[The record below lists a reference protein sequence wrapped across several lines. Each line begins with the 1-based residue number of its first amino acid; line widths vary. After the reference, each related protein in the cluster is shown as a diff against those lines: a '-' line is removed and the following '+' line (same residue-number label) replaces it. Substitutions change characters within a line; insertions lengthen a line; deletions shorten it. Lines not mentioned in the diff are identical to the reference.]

1 MCSFARRYGARIMP
15 TIQVRDRD
23 NKPVGEV
30 EVTASVFDRNVKRSL
45 LHEAV
50 VHYRA
55 GKRQGTHKTKGRAEV
70 SGGGRK
76 PWRQK
81 GTGRARV
88 GSTRSPIWRKGG
100 VVFGPQPR
108 DYSYRLGS
116 KKQRHALQ
124 MALTVKHR
132 DEQIIVVD
140 NIEIEAPKTREVA
153 KMLAGLGLEG
163 KVLIYDVSANEELTR
178 AARNL
183 PGVTVSRSFG
193 LNVYD
198 LLLHDW
204 LLTSREG
211 IERLSEAL
219 A

>member
-1 MCSFARRYGARIMP
+1 MP
-15 TIQVRDRD
+15 TIQVRDRN

-55 GKRQGTHKTKGRAEV
+55 GQRQGTHKTKGRAEV

-124 MALTVKHR
+124 MALTVKQR
-132 DEQIIVVD
+132 DEQIVVVES
-140 NIEIEAPKTREVA
+140 IEIEAPKTKEVA

-163 KVLIYDVSANEELTR
+163 RVLIYDVSADEGLAR

-183 PGVTVSRSFG
+183 PGVTVSRGFG

>member
-1 MCSFARRYGARIMP
+1 MP
-15 TIQVRDRD
+15 TIQVRDRT

-55 GKRQGTHKTKGRAEV
+55 GQRQGTHKTKGRAEV

-88 GSTRSPIWRKGG
+88 GSIRSPIWRKGG
-100 VVFGPQPR
+100 IVFGPQPR

-124 MALTVKHR
+124 MALTVKQR
-132 DEQIIVVD
+132 DEQIIVVE
-140 NIEIEAPKTREVA
+140 NIEIEAPKTKEVA

-163 KVLIYDVSANEELTR
+163 RVLIYDVSASDELAR

-183 PGVTVSRSFG
+183 PGVTVSRGFG

-204 LLTSREG
+204 LLISREG
-211 IERLSEAL
+211 IERLGEAL

>member
-1 MCSFARRYGARIMP
+1 ML
-15 TIQVRDRD
+15 TIPVRDRN

-30 EVTASVFDRNVKRSL
+30 KVTASVFDRNVKRSL

-50 VHYRA
+50 VHHRA
-55 GKRQGTHKTKGRAEV
+55 GQRQGTHKTKGRAEV

-100 VVFGPQPR
+100 IVFGPQPR

-116 KKQRHALQ
+116 QKQRHALQ
-124 MALTVKHR
+124 MALTVKQR

-140 NIEIEAPKTREVA
+140 SIEIEAPKTREVA
-153 KMLAGLGLEG
+153 KMLAGLELAG
-163 KVLIYDVSANEELTR
+163 KVLIYDVSADEGLVR

-183 PGVTVSRSFG
+183 PGVSVSWGFG
-193 LNVYD
+193 LSVYD

-204 LLTSREG
+204 LLTTREG
-211 IERLSEAL
+211 IERISEVL
-219 A
+219 K

>member
-1 MCSFARRYGARIMP
+1 MP
-15 TIQVRDRD
+15 AMPVRDRD
-23 NKPVGEV
+23 NNPAGEGEV
-30 EVTASVFDRNVKRSL
+30 KAAVFDRNVKRTL

-50 VHYRA
+50 VHYQA
-55 GKRQGTHKTKGRAEV
+55 SQRQGTHKTKTRAEV
-70 SGGGRK
+70 SGGGRT

-88 GSTRSPIWRKGG
+88 GSTRNPIWRKGG
-100 VVFGPQPR
+100 IAFGPQPR
-108 DYSYRLGS
+108 NYSYRLGS

-124 MALTVKHR
+124 MALTVKQR
-132 DEQIIVVD
+132 DQQIVVVD
-140 NIEIEAPKTREVA
+140 TLQIEAAKTKEVV

-163 KVLIYDVSANEELTR
+163 KILIYDSSANEGLAR

-183 PGVTVSRSFG
+183 PGVSVSQGFG

-204 LLTSREG
+204 LLISREG
-211 IERLSEAL
+211 IERLSEVL
-219 A
+219 Q

>member
-1 MCSFARRYGARIMP
+1 MP
-15 TIQVRDRD
+15 TIPVRDRE
-23 NKPVGEV
+23 NNPAGEV
-30 EVTASVFDRNVKRSL
+30 EVKASVFDRNVKRTL

-50 VHYRA
+50 VHYQA
-55 GKRQGTHKTKGRAEV
+55 SQRQGTHKTKTRAEV

-88 GSTRSPIWRKGG
+88 GSTRNPIWRKGG
-100 VVFGPQPR
+100 IAFGPRPR
-108 DYSYRLGS
+108 NYSYRLGS

-124 MALTVKHR
+124 MALTVKQR
-132 DEQIIVVD
+132 DQQIVVVD
-140 NIEIEAPKTREVA
+140 TLQIEVAKTKEVA

-163 KVLIYDVSANEELTR
+163 KILIYDSSANEGLAR

-183 PGVTVSRSFG
+183 PGVSVSKGFG

-204 LLTSREG
+204 LLISKEG
-211 IERLSEAL
+211 IERLNEVL
-219 A
+219 Q

>member
-1 MCSFARRYGARIMP
+1 MP
-15 TIQVRDRD
+15 TIQVRDRN

-55 GKRQGTHKTKGRAEV
+55 GQRQGTHKTKGRAEV

-88 GSTRSPIWRKGG
+88 GSIRSPIWRKGG
-100 VVFGPQPR
+100 IVFGPQPR

-124 MALTVKHR
+124 MALTVKQR

-140 NIEIEAPKTREVA
+140 NFEIEAPKTKEVA

-163 KVLIYDVSANEELTR
+163 KILIYDVSVNEELER

-183 PGVTVSRSFG
+183 PGVTVARGFG

-198 LLLHDW
+198 LLVHDW
-204 LLTSREG
+204 LLISKEG
-211 IERLSEAL
+211 IERISEAL

>member
-1 MCSFARRYGARIMP
+1 MP
-15 TIQVRDRD
+15 TIPVRDRS

-50 VHYRA
+50 VHYQA
-55 GKRQGTHKTKGRAEV
+55 GQRQGTHKTKGRAEV

-88 GSTRSPIWRKGG
+88 GSTRNPIWRKGG
-100 VVFGPQPR
+100 VAFGPQPR

-116 KKQRHALQ
+116 QKQRHALQ
-124 MALTVKHR
+124 MALTVKQR

-140 NIEIEAPKTREVA
+140 NLDIEAPKTKEVV
-153 KMLAGLGLEG
+153 KMLAGLELDG
-163 KVLIYDVSANEELTR
+163 KVLIYDASASDELAR
-178 AARNL
+178 AARNI
-183 PGVTVSRSFG
+183 PGVTVSEGFG
-193 LNVYD
+193 LNVYE

-204 LLTSREG
+204 LLTSQEG
-211 IERLSEAL
+211 IERISEAL
-219 A
+219 K

>member
-1 MCSFARRYGARIMP
+1 MP
-15 TIQVRDRD
+15 TIPVRDRE
-23 NKPVGEV
+23 NNPAGEV
-30 EVTASVFDRNVKRSL
+30 EVKASVFDRNVKRTL

-50 VHYRA
+50 VHYQA
-55 GKRQGTHKTKGRAEV
+55 SQRQGTHKTKTRAEV

-88 GSTRSPIWRKGG
+88 GSTRNPIWRKGG
-100 VVFGPQPR
+100 IAFGPRPR
-108 DYSYRLGS
+108 NYSYRLGS

-124 MALTVKHR
+124 MALTVKQR
-132 DEQIIVVD
+132 DQQIVVVD
-140 NIEIEAPKTREVA
+140 TLQIEVAKTKEVA
-153 KMLAGLGLEG
+153 KMLADFGLEG
-163 KVLIYDVSANEELTR
+163 KILIYDSSANEGLAR

-183 PGVTVSRSFG
+183 PGVSVSQGFG

-204 LLTSREG
+204 LLISREG
-211 IERLSEAL
+211 IERLSEVL
-219 A
+219 Q

>member
-1 MCSFARRYGARIMP
+1 ML
-15 TIQVRDRD
+15 TIPVRDRE
-23 NKPVGEV
+23 NNPTGEV
-30 EVTASVFDRNVKRSL
+30 EVKASVFDRNVKRTL

-50 VHYRA
+50 VHYQA
-55 GKRQGTHKTKGRAEV
+55 SQRQGTHKTKTRAEV

-88 GSTRSPIWRKGG
+88 GSTRNPIWRKGG
-100 VVFGPQPR
+100 IAFGPRPR
-108 DYSYRLGS
+108 NYSYRLGS

-124 MALTVKHR
+124 MALTVKQR
-132 DEQIIVVD
+132 DQQIVVVD
-140 NIEIEAPKTREVA
+140 TLQIEVAKTKEVA
-153 KMLAGLGLEG
+153 KMLADFGLEG
-163 KVLIYDVSANEELTR
+163 KILIYDSSANEGLAR

-183 PGVTVSRSFG
+183 PGVSVSQGFG

-204 LLTSREG
+204 LLISREG
-211 IERLSEAL
+211 IERLSEVL
-219 A
+219 Q

>member
-1 MCSFARRYGARIMP
+1 MP
-15 TIQVRDRD
+15 TIQVRDRT

-55 GKRQGTHKTKGRAEV
+55 GQRQGTHKTKGRAEV

-88 GSTRSPIWRKGG
+88 GSIRSPIWRKGG
-100 VVFGPQPR
+100 IVFGPQPR

-124 MALTVKHR
+124 MALTVKQR

-140 NIEIEAPKTREVA
+140 NIEIEAPKTKEVA

-163 KVLIYDVSANEELTR
+163 RVLIYDVSASDELAR

-183 PGVTVSRSFG
+183 PGVTVSRGFG

-204 LLTSREG
+204 LLISREG
-211 IERLSEAL
+211 IERLGEAL